1 MIFMKQQIKNL
12 IALSMMIV
20 FCMAIAGCAQQ
31 NDASST
37 KTTTAPASSSSEV
50 TSLSS
55 SSEDTTKPEEL
66 AIKVY
71 FSDDMGEKLIGVQR
85 NITVANDED
94 KYKMAVEEIIN
105 GPKDSSEGI
114 GMMPKDTK
122 VLSVKVDKKGIAT
135 VDFSKEFKQNFSG
148 GSTGELM
155 LIGSIVDTLTE
166 FDEVKSVQFTIEGKQ
181 LSVLSGHLDLSQPQ
195 TRMKDLL

>member
-1 MIFMKQQIKNL
+1 MKKQLKNL

-20 FCMAIAGCAQQ
+20 FCLVIAGCAQQ
-31 NDASST
+31 ANNSSDKLST
-37 KTTTAPASSSSEV
+37 SETSSSSEV

-55 SSEDTTKPEEL
+55 SSETTSEPEKL
-66 AIKVY
+66 STKIY
-71 FSDDMGEKLIGVQR
+71 FPDEMGEKLIGVQR
-85 NITVANDED
+85 DITVDNDED
-94 KYKMAVEEIIN
+94 KYKLAVQEIIN
-105 GPKDSSEGI
+105 GPQSSSEGI
-114 GMMPKDTK
+114 GIMPKDAK

-166 FDEVKSVQFTIEGKQ
+166 FKEVKAVQFTIEGKQ
-181 LSVLSGHLDLSQPQ
+181 LSELSGHLDLSEPQ